1 MKTHITPGEL
11 AKVMEVDV
19 IEAEYRFSVYLD
31 RDGFPKIISQEDALL
46 AYIGSKLK
54 DIGLNGY
61 RIREICDWLREWL
74 RTSDIFSSACVY
86 EFHDPH
92 IPMALYIPMYKATDA
107 FNRKLKEVR
116 DAK

>member
-11 AKVMEVDV
+11 AKV
-19 IEAEYRFSVYLD
+19 YRFSVYLD

-61 RIREICDWLREWL
+61 RIREICDWLRPQLIPRYDDEGLDYWL
-74 RTSDIFSSACVY
+74 EDGGF
-86 EFHDPH
+86 ELH
-92 IPMALYIPMYKATDA
+92 IPLGDLKDA